1 MHKYFFAAIILFFI
15 ACAGFHRTPAES
27 DHQKKIE
34 KSQKL
39 LYLKQALYTKAI
51 TQVEYDSLE
60 ARLIDPRLDINLS
73 KVLNQK

>member
-15 ACAGFHRTPAES
+15 ACAVPYRTSAES